1 MLFALAAAPDMFSE
15 QVRSSLRRDIPGVV
29 LGILLLAVGLGAVAL
44 FRLRARGKD
53 PALLWFGIFAGLY
66 GLRLLLTTDVMPFLA
81 APIPRRFW
89 AYLAAAVTYA
99 ILLPGFLF
107 AREIFPAWS
116 RVLRWLVRRM
126 VVFSVAGIVL
136 DLFLRRPGSLF
147 AVNGVIVLSA
157 FLALL
162 AALFR
167 TRVYPAELRMLR
179 AAILILSATVLF
191 ENLRGLSGL
200 TLPVNP
206 EPFGMAIFIGALGHP
221 GAVRTIANQERLAAI
236 EKELDIARRIQMSIL
251 PRELPRTSQVSIAAR
266 YLPMTSV
273 AGDFYDFLIL
283 DDRRLGILVADVS
296 GHGVPAALIASM
308 VKVAIA
314 SQLPHADDPAL
325 VLTGMNRTLCGKLQ
339 GQFVTAAYLF
349 LDVGALRMR
358 YAAAGHPPLLRW
370 RHEDGSIEEVQE
382 NGLPLGLMPVAAY
395 TFTERSV
402 ERSDKFLLYT
412 DGLTE
417 ATNGTE
423 EYFGDER
430 VRKTLSGC
438 AALPADECATT
449 LLDALARWAGH
460 DRGRPQ
466 EGDLTVVIVDVR

>member
-1 MLFALAAAPDMFSE
+1 MFSE
-15 QVRSSLRRDIPGVV
+15 QVRASLRRDIPGVV
-29 LGILLLAVGLGAVAL
+29 LGILLLAAGLGAVAL

-53 PALLWFGIFAGLY
+53 PAVLWFGIFAGLY
-66 GLRLLLTTDVMPFLA
+66 GLRLLVVTGVVPFLA
-81 APIPRRFW
+81 APMPRRYW
-89 AYLAAAVTYA
+89 DYVESAITYI
-99 ILLPGFLF
+99 ILLPGLLF
-107 AREIFPAWS
+107 AREILPSWRRKFRWP
-116 RVLRWLVRRM
+116 LRLV
-126 VVFSVAGIVL
+126 AALIVCGVSL
-136 DLFLRRPGSLF
+136 DQILHRPGSLF
-147 AVNGVIVLSA
+147 YVNNVVVLS
-157 FLALL
+157 LLIALL

-167 TRVYPAELRMLR
+167 RPQSAELRGLR
-179 AAILILSATVLF
+179 AAILILSATTLF
-191 ENLRGLSGL
+191 ENLRGLIGL
-200 TLPVNP
+200 QLSVNP
-206 EPFGMAIFIGALGHP
+206 EPFGMAIFFGALGRL
-221 GAVRTIANQERLAAI
+221 AAMRAIANQERLAAI

-251 PRELPRTSQVSIAAR
+251 PREMPRTPQVHIAAR

-308 VKVAIA
+308 VKIAIA
-314 SQLPHADDPAL
+314 AQLPHADDPAL

-349 LDVGALRMR
+349 LDVGALTMR

-370 RHEDGSIEEVQE
+370 GHAGGSIEEVQE
-382 NGLPLGLMPVAAY
+382 NGLPLGLMPAAAY
-395 TFTERSV
+395 TFTERGV
-402 ERSDKFLLYT
+402 ATGDKFLLYT

-438 AALPADECATT
+438 AGLPADECATT

-460 DRGRPQ
+460 DRGRSQ
-466 EGDLTVVIVDVR
+466 EDDLTVVIVDVR